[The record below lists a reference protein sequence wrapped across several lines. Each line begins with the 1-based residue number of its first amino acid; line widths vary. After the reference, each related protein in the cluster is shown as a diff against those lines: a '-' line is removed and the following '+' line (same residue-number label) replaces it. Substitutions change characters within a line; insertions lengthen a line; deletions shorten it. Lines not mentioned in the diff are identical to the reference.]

1 MTTLAVERIRA
12 AFWDL
17 EIELPSWGFA
27 NSGTRFAVFPQ
38 DGAPR
43 NAFEKVDDAARV
55 ARFAGSARSIALHI
69 PWDAVDDYAALA
81 AHARERGIRIGGI
94 NSNTFQEARYRLGS
108 LCHPDEQVRRAAV
121 DHMVECCE
129 VMRATGSDV
138 LKVWLGD
145 GTNYPGQDDIRARRR
160 RLIECLR
167 EVYGA
172 VPPGARLL
180 LEYKLHEPSLYH
192 TDVQDWG
199 TALTL
204 CEKLGDRAAVVVD
217 LGHHAQAVNI
227 EHIVATLL
235 DEARLGGFDLN
246 DRKYGDDD
254 LMVGSID
261 PYQLFRIFHEI
272 VKASHDT
279 DARVSDG
286 VRAVVYM
293 IDQSHNIE
301 PKVPAMIRSVMNLQ
315 EAYAKALLVDLVT
328 LRTAQ
333 ESGDVLG
340 ANAVLRDAYDT
351 DVRSMLADLRAERDL
366 PRDPYRAYLASGDER
381 ERATTRVG
389 GVAAG
394 WR

>member
-1 MTTLAVERIRA
+1 MDAMDRIRA

-17 EIELPSWGFA
+17 EVELPSWGFA
-27 NSGTRFAVFPQ
+27 NSGTRFAVFAQ

-43 NAFEKVDDAARV
+43 DAFEKVEDAARV
-55 ARFAGSARSIALHI
+55 ARFAGSVRSIAVHI
-69 PWDAVDDYAALA
+69 PWDAVTDYAALSA
-81 AHARERGIRIGGI
+81 YARDHGIRLGGI
-94 NSNTFQEARYRLGS
+94 NANTFQDPIYRLGS
-108 LCHPDEQVRRAAV
+108 LCHPNAAVRRAAV
-121 DHMVECCE
+121 DHMIDCCAI
-129 VMRATGSDV
+129 MRATGSND
-138 LKVWLGD
+138 LKIWLGD
-145 GTNYPGQDDIRARRR
+145 GTNYPGQDDFRARRH
-160 RLIECLR
+160 RLIETLR
-167 EVYGA
+167 EVYNALPSG
-172 VPPGARLL
+172 GRLL
-180 LEYKLHEPSLYH
+180 LEYKLYEPSLYH

-199 TALTL
+199 TALTV

-272 VKASHDT
+272 VKASRGA
-279 DARVSDG
+279 DARVTACVS
-286 VRAVVYM
+286 ALVYM

-315 EAYAKALLVDLVT
+315 EAYAKALLVDIDV
-328 LRTAQ
+328 LRAAQ
-333 ESGDVLG
+333 DTGDVLE
-340 ANAVLRDAYDT
+340 ANAILRDAYDT
-351 DVRSMLADLRAERDL
+351 DVREVLAELREARGL
-366 PRDPYRAYLASGDER
+366 PRDPYRAYVASGEDR
-381 ERATTRVG
+381 ERAAARVG